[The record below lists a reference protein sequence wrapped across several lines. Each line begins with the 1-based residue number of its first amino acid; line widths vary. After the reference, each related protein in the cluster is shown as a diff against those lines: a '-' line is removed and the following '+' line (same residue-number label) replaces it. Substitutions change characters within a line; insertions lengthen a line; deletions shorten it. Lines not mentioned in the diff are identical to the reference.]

1 MAFLLSVSTNAL
13 ATAARQSVRILLW
26 QALWIGALAT
36 IFAVTLG
43 TKAAVSA
50 LVGGGIGLVWT
61 VYMALVLFKHSLT
74 YGVRLS
80 AISFFAGWLFKV
92 VVTVSLLVIALRSK
106 ALTPLFVLAGLFGAM
121 VALLVVVCVREAS
134 MRMTLMAS
142 ESGGDHGGGLSG
154 YIAHHLTHLASD
166 KQSGLFD
173 ISVVHWDTLFFSL
186 LCAAIVLLAFGLAA
200 RRATAGVPGKFQ
212 SAVEMLVEMVDEQA
226 KTLVKGKLT
235 YIAPLA
241 LTVFAWVTL
250 MNAIDLLPVDWL
262 PSAAHKAVG
271 VEYLRPLPTA
281 DINAT
286 LGMAVGTLL
295 LVFYYSLK
303 IKGPA
308 GWAHELVMAPF
319 GMVKLSANPL
329 TWIGA
334 LLLAVANLGMNIVEY
349 VAARCRTACVCT
361 ATCTPASSSSS

>member
-1 MAFLLSVSTNAL
+1 
-13 ATAARQSVRILLW
+13 
-26 QALWIGALAT
+26 
-36 IFAVTLG
+36 
-43 TKAAVSA
+43 
-50 LVGGGIGLVWT
+50 
-61 VYMALVLFKHSLT
+61 
-74 YGVRLS
+74 
-80 AISFFAGWLFKV
+80 
-92 VVTVSLLVIALRSK
+92 
-106 ALTPLFVLAGLFGAM
+106 
-121 VALLVVVCVREAS
+121 

-166 KQSGLFD
+166 KQTGLFD
-173 ISVVHWDTLFFSL
+173 LSVVHWDTLFFSL
-186 LCAAIVLLAFGLAA
+186 LCAAIVLVAFGVAA

-262 PSAAHKAVG
+262 PSAAHKVVG

-308 GWAHELVMAPF
+308 GWAHELVTAPF
-319 GMVKLSANPL
+319 GMVKLTANPL

-349 VAARCRTACVCT
+349 VGRTLSHGMRLYGNMYAGELIFFLIAGLGGSLTVVGVVMHLITGT
-361 ATCTPASSSSS
+361 AWAIFHILIVLLQAFIFMMLTLVYIGQAHEHH

>member
-1 MAFLLSVSTNAL
+1 
-13 ATAARQSVRILLW
+13 
-26 QALWIGALAT
+26 
-36 IFAVTLG
+36 
-43 TKAAVSA
+43 
-50 LVGGGIGLVWT
+50 
-61 VYMALVLFKHSLT
+61 
-74 YGVRLS
+74 
-80 AISFFAGWLFKV
+80 
-92 VVTVSLLVIALRSK
+92 
-106 ALTPLFVLAGLFGAM
+106 
-121 VALLVVVCVREAS
+121 

-166 KQSGLFD
+166 KQTGLFD
-173 ISVVHWDTLFFSL
+173 LSVVHWDTLFFSL
-186 LCAAIVLLAFGLAA
+186 LCAAIVLVAFGVAA

-262 PSAAHKAVG
+262 PSAAHKVVG

-308 GWAHELVMAPF
+308 GWAHELVTAPF

-334 LLLAVANLGMNIVEY
+334 LLLAAANLGMNIVEY
-349 VAARCRTACVCT
+349 IGRTLSHGMRLYGNMYAGELIFFLIAGLGGSLTVVGVVMHLITGT
-361 ATCTPASSSSS
+361 AWAIFHILIVLLQAFIFMMLTLVYIGQAHEHH